1 MLLIVSLIMW
11 TSLLDNYSLAQNTT
25 QQTYLE
31 YLSMEEKIISDLE
44 AYIDNQ
50 ESVLQMLR
58 KKLLTFKVEH
68 SDAVRHHDKYF
79 SNELNK
85 FLFIKRLSSDT
96 NLMALRT
103 FEEANKFKS
112 LITYYESEKML
123 PNKHDLRQALLEIVR
138 MKSTHKLR
146 TDKIARGFFGTKQ
159 KRTSLS
165 TEDCYQIGK
174 QLNSAKMYSEA
185 IEWLKEALKHYNEY
199 YDLHQV
205 SAIEILEELA
215 VSFINDNQEQKAR
228 DVIGRI
234 LRLDSNNKIL
244 SNIERPKRQTIT
256 ELCRPVEELLS
267 FLTFTCPM

>member
-112 LITYYESEKML
+112 LINFYGSEKML
-123 PNKHDLRQALLEIVR
+123 PNEHDLRQSLLEIVR
-138 MKSTHKLR
+138 LKSTHKLR

-159 KRTSLS
+159 KR
-165 TEDCYQIGK
+165 
-174 QLNSAKMYSEA
+174 
-185 IEWLKEALKHYNEY
+185 
-199 YDLHQV
+199 
-205 SAIEILEELA
+205 
-215 VSFINDNQEQKAR
+215 
-228 DVIGRI
+228 
-234 LRLDSNNKIL
+234 
-244 SNIERPKRQTIT
+244 
-256 ELCRPVEELLS
+256 
-267 FLTFTCPM
+267 